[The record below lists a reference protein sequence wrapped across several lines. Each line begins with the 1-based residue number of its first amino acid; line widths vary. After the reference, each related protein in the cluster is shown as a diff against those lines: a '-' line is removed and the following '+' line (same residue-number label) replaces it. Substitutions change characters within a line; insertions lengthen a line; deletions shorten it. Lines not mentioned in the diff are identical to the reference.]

1 MFSLFRS
8 LRWRLQA
15 WHALILCLVIAVFG
29 SLLHWEMVRA
39 HWDRV
44 DDELLVAAR
53 ILEGSMNA
61 VPSTVLEALAKDV
74 TARPGPRRRQ
84 PPPSN
89 RPRRDPLEELPLAGP
104 AQLEPS
110 RSRTSKEWV
119 FPKTMGEVN
128 ADWTQEE
135 WESSIELPPQLPE
148 HLGRFEGPAYFVI
161 WRADGTVLRDSK
173 VPSQSP
179 YPTYPVSEAID
190 RDRYARQQRG
200 PFREVFIRGPYET
213 IICVGRPAAGEQVKV
228 ASMTWTI
235 VLAGVSVLGVG
246 LLGGWWSSKRAI
258 EPIERMSRTAQRI
271 SGNSLTERI
280 ELSGFDSE
288 LAGLGTSLNTMLD
301 RLGGAFEQQ
310 RQFTADASHEFR
322 TPLSVILA
330 SSELALAK
338 PRSPEEY
345 REHLI
350 KCQRAATR
358 MQELGDSMLT
368 LARLD
373 ANPTLDV
380 QSVDVPML
388 LQEGMD
394 SIRPCVQKNLFQLES
409 DLQPCQVLGN
419 RSMLRQAI
427 DNLLS
432 NAIKY
437 NRPNGLVAV
446 RCKQVDQSIEIE
458 IADGG
463 IGIPLEA
470 IPKLFDRFFRVEE
483 SRSRAVGGTGLGLS
497 IVKQI
502 IQCHGGTVSVTSA
515 VDKGSTF
522 RITLPEQSAKRHEV

>member
-1 MFSLFRS
+1 MFSMFRS

-61 VPSTVLEALAKDV
+61 VPSAVLEALAKDV
-74 TARPGPRRRQ
+74 TSRPGPRKRLY
-84 PPPSN
+84 PPQN
-89 RPRRDPLEELPLAGP
+89 RPRRDLLENLPLAGP
-104 AQLEPS
+104 PQLETSRPRPS
-110 RSRTSKEWV
+110 KDWA
-119 FPKTMGEVN
+119 FPKIIGEVN
-128 ADWTQEE
+128 SDWTQEE
-135 WESSIELPPQLPE
+135 WEESIELPPQLPE
-148 HLGRFEGPAYFVI
+148 HLGRLEGPAYFVI
-161 WRADGTVLRDSK
+161 WRADGTILKDSK

-179 YPTYPVSEAID
+179 YPTYPISDAID

-200 PFREVFIRGPYET
+200 PYREVFIRGPYET
-213 IICVGRPAAGEQVKV
+213 IICVGRPAAGEQNRV
-228 ASMTWTI
+228 ASMTWSI
-235 VLAGVSVLGVG
+235 VLAGLSVLGVG

-258 EPIERMSRTAQRI
+258 KPIERMSQTAQRV
-271 SGNSLTERI
+271 SGNRLSERI

-301 RLGGAFEQQ
+301 RLGHSFEQQ
-310 RQFTADASHEFR
+310 RQFTSDASHEFR

-330 SSELALAK
+330 SSELALSK

-345 REHLI
+345 REHLV
-350 KCQRAATR
+350 KCQRAALR

-380 QSVDVPML
+380 EPVDVAL
-388 LQEGMD
+388 LLTEAID
-394 SIRPCVQKNLFQLES
+394 SFRTRAEKNLLRIES
-409 DLQPCQVLGN
+409 DLQPCQHQGN
-419 RSMLRQAI
+419 RSMLQQAI
-427 DNLLS
+427 DNLLT

-437 NRPNGLVAV
+437 NQPNGKITV
-446 RCKQVDQSIEIE
+446 RCKQVGTSVE
-458 IADGG
+458 IAISDSG
-463 IGIPLEA
+463 IGIPADA

-502 IQCHGGTVSVTSA
+502 ILSHGGSITVTSE
-515 VDKGSTF
+515 VNKGSTF
-522 RITLPEQSAKRHEV
+522 CIMLPIKE